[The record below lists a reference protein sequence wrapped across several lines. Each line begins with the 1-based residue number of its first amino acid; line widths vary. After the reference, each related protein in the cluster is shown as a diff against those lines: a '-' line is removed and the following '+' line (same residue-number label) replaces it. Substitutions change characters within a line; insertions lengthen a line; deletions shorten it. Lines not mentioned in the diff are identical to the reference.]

1 MKSFEQFIKEEV
13 DLRGNKGVPDDFMRK
28 SDEEARKNLGVRPDD
43 ESQMRNL
50 WPSFEGAMRQ
60 SQQILSTN
68 PNGQRLS
75 PPELQQRIAKLE
87 KLAEKVIRDQFG
99 DILDSSIKPIELDIK
114 LVPSGSVNREIGD
127 INQVPQQT
135 KQPTEKD
142 QEEQDKR
149 DEEKD
154 EEEKEEC
161 ETCATG
167 EEEEQEQEEVPGTDL
182 VDAVE
187 KKKILNMI
195 TQAAGKSTKDIIRAS
210 DIVDDG
216 LQEIFGDGYKT
227 ILNLW
232 VQMSDIAD
240 KMDWVIPIDRKASL
254 MKNQPGG
261 MAGAVQVKW
270 ESFSGSLYD
279 MSMLL
284 EKEASKIVIKS
295 AGVDFPMLIH
305 ETIKGIFLFLQS
317 GAIKKDKK
325 TAEIVKKATSSFM
338 DEAQDFRYGP
348 PALQMLLT
356 FVNKFTESN
365 SYKRLETR
373 VFIMLA
379 VDKERAMSEAK
390 DAPKE
395 YKQFLQKKAEVART
409 DKQFLDI
416 MKSMFSVFDNVE
428 RGGKIEFVIN
438 EEKFNK
444 SLAKTEI
451 KKIVDYIV
459 GDIEDYKREIAEWEQ
474 EERERKEEDKYRKED
489 EKYRKEEEERRKEEE
504 SEFADESGKEEESEI
519 DKLIKKTAARE
530 SEEKLDYSKMSQRE
544 IQSLVDDAL
553 DRQDYEE
560 VKKLSQYLKE
570 GKEIYLK
577 EVERINESKKYR
589 RTK

>member
-1 MKSFEQFIKEEV
+1 MKNFEKFIKEEV

-28 SDEEARKNLGVRPDD
+28 SDEEAAKNLGIRPDD

-60 SQQILSTN
+60 SQQILSTGA
-68 PNGQRLS
+68 NGQRLS
-75 PPELQQRIAKLE
+75 QPELQQRITKLE

-99 DILDSSIKPIELDIK
+99 EILDSSIKPIELDIK
-114 LVPSGSVNREIGD
+114 LVPMGDVNREIED
-127 INQVPQQT
+127 INQVSKQA
-135 KQPTEKD
+135 KQPTEKE

-149 DEEKD
+149 DEED
-154 EEEKEEC
+154 Q
-161 ETCATG
+161 
-167 EEEEQEQEEVPGTDL
+167 EEQDQESESEEQEEVPGTDL

-210 DIVDDG
+210 DIVDEG
-216 LQEIFGDGYKT
+216 LQQIFGDGYRT

-240 KMDWVIPIDRKASL
+240 KMDWVIPIDRKASM

-270 ESFSGSLYD
+270 ESFSGNLYN
-279 MSMLL
+279 MNILL
-284 EKEASKIVIKS
+284 EKEATKIVIKS
-295 AGVDFPMLIH
+295 VGVDFPMLIH

-348 PALQMLLT
+348 PALQMLLN
-356 FVNKFTESN
+356 FVNKFSESN
-365 SYKRLETR
+365 NYKRLETR

-379 VDKERAMSEAK
+379 VDKERAISEVK
-390 DAPKE
+390 NAPE
-395 YKQFLQKKAEVART
+395 EHKQFLKKKADIART

-416 MKSMFSVFDNVE
+416 MKSIFSVFDSVE
-428 RGGKIEFVIN
+428 RAGKIEFIVN
-438 EEKFNK
+438 EERFNK
-444 SLAKTEI
+444 SLAKAEI
-451 KKIVDYIV
+451 KKIVDYII
-459 GDIEDYKREIAEWEQ
+459 GDIEDYKRDIAEWER
-474 EERERKEEDKYRKED
+474 EEKEREEEAKYRQQE
-489 EKYRKEEEERRKEEE
+489 EEEEREYGTIEPGKE
-504 SEFADESGKEEESEI
+504 EEESEI
-519 DKLIKKTAARE
+519 DKLVKQSLYGSEKETTSEVDYSELSARE
-530 SEEKLDYSKMSQRE
+530 LQELIDA
-544 IQSLVDDAL
+544 AL
-553 DRQDYEE
+553 DEGEYKK
-560 VKKLSQYLKE
+560 VKMLSQYMKE

-577 EVERINESKKYR
+577 ELERIDEGHLFHTR
-589 RTK
+589 RK

>member
-1 MKSFEQFIKEEV
+1 MKNFEKFIKEEV
-13 DLRGNKGVPDDFMRK
+13 DLRGNKGVPTDFMRK
-28 SDEEARKNLGVRPDD
+28 SDEEAARNLGIRPDD

-60 SQQILSTN
+60 SQQILSTG

-75 PPELQQRIAKLE
+75 PPELQKRIAKLE

-114 LVPSGSVNREIGD
+114 LVPMGDVNREIGD

-149 DEEKD
+149 DEEQD

-161 ETCATG
+161 ETCAPG
-167 EEEEQEQEEVPGTDL
+167 EQEEQEEQEEVPGTDL

-210 DIVDDG
+210 DIVDNG
-216 LQEIFGDGYKT
+216 LQEIFGDGYRT

-240 KMDWVIPIDRKASL
+240 KMDWVIPIEKKASL

-284 EKEASKIVIKS
+284 EKEATKIVIKS

-365 SYKRLETR
+365 RKRLETR

-379 VDKERAMSEAK
+379 VDKERAMSEVK

-395 YKQFLQKKAEVART
+395 HKQFLQKKAEVART

-428 RGGKIEFVIN
+428 RAGKIEFVIN

-474 EERERKEEDKYRKED
+474 EERERKEE

-544 IQSLVDDAL
+544 IQSLIDDAL
-553 DRQDYEE
+553 DRKDYVE
-560 VKKLSQYLKE
+560 VEKLSQYLKE

-577 EVERINESKKYR
+577 ELERINESKKYR
-589 RTK
+589 RSK

>member
-1 MKSFEQFIKEEV
+1 MKNFEKFIKEEV
-13 DLRGNKGVPDDFMRK
+13 DLRGNKGVPTDFMRK
-28 SDEEARKNLGVRPDD
+28 SDEEAARNLGIRPDD

-60 SQQILSTN
+60 SQQILSTG

-75 PPELQQRIAKLE
+75 QQEVQERITKLE

-99 DILDSSIKPIELDIK
+99 EILDSSIKPIELDIK
-114 LVPSGSVNREIGD
+114 LVPMGSVNREIGD
-127 INQVPQQT
+127 INQVPQQA
-135 KQPTEKD
+135 KQPTEED
-142 QEEQDKR
+142 QEEQDER
-149 DEEKD
+149 DEDQD
-154 EEEKEEC
+154 EDQDQGDSSEEGQE
-161 ETCATG
+161 
-167 EEEEQEQEEVPGTDL
+167 EQEEVPGTDL

-210 DIVDDG
+210 DIVDNG
-216 LQEIFGDGYKT
+216 LQQIFGDGYRT

-240 KMDWVIPIDRKASL
+240 KMDWVIPIDRKASM

-270 ESFSGSLYD
+270 ESLSGNFYNMNL
-279 MSMLL
+279 LL
-284 EKEASKIVIKS
+284 EKEATKIVIKS

-348 PALQMLLT
+348 PALQMLLN
-356 FVNKFTESN
+356 FVNKFSESGD
-365 SYKRLETR
+365 YKRLETR
-373 VFIMLA
+373 VFTMLA
-379 VDKERAMSEAK
+379 VDKERAQEEAK
-390 DAPKE
+390 KAPEEYKE
-395 YKQFLQKKAEVART
+395 YLKKKADVART

-416 MKSMFSVFDNVE
+416 MNSLFSTFDNVE

-438 EEKFNK
+438 EERFNK

-459 GDIEDYKREIAEWEQ
+459 KDIEDYKREIEEWEQ
-474 EERERKEEDKYRKED
+474 EEREREEEAKYRQQQQEEDETM
-489 EKYRKEEEERRKEEE
+489 EPGKEEEE
-504 SEFADESGKEEESEI
+504 SDI
-519 DKLIKKTAARE
+519 DKLVKQ
-530 SEEKLDYSKMSQRE
+530 SLYGGEEETEGEVDYSELTPRE
-544 IQSLVDDAL
+544 LQELIDAAL
-553 DRQDYEE
+553 DEGDYKR
-560 VKKLSQYLKE
+560 VQMLAQYMKE

-577 EVERINESKKYR
+577 ELERINEGHNFHTRIK
-589 RTK
+589 